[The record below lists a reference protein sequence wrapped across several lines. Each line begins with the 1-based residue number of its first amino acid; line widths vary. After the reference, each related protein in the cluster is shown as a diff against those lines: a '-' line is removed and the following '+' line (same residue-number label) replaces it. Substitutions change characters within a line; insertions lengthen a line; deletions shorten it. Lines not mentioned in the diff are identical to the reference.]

1 MGLGV
6 TYSTQQYGVCAHVRF
21 NGKETYRFYNVLKVF
36 ITQKGLRA
44 TGWIAND
51 DESFLVAGKLAKC
64 GQAGILR
71 LTVSLAGQL
80 LAP

>member
-21 NGKETYRFYNVLKVF
+21 NGKETYQLYNVLKVF

-44 TGWIAND
+44 TGWIVND
-51 DESFLVAGKLAKC
+51 DECFLVAGKLQNVAKL
-64 GQAGILR
+64 GSLV
-71 LTVSLAGQL
+71 TVSLAGQL